1 MAPFDADISKN
12 PANGGMA
19 MQSYFIQ
26 SGAEQTTLEKRE
38 AAVPEPGSGQLLV
51 RMRAAGLNRG
61 EFIAGHGLTK
71 PGAAK
76 PAGGEGAGE
85 IVKLG
90 AGVVGFTPGDASW
103 GAAPAP
109 SPNTR

>member
-1 MAPFDADISKN
+1 
-12 PANGGMA
+12 
-19 MQSYFIQ
+19 MQSYFVQ

-38 AAVPEPGSGQLLV
+38 VAVPEPGPGQLLV

-90 AGVVGFTPGDASW
+90 AGVAALQRVSASW
-103 GAAPAP
+103 DAAPAP